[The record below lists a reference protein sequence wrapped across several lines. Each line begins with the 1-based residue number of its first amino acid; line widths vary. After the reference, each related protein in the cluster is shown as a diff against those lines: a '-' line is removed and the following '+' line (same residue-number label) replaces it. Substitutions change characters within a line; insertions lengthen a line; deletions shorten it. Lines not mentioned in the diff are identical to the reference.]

1 MDDSG
6 VENLTDAVL
15 SLAVAPLGKARDT
28 SINRGPRP
36 NGIRALFAI
45 SELHSCTQLQ
55 LSAPKD
61 NTKPMISIGHI
72 RQVFCA
78 SKDHLK
84 MDWRQPN

>member
-55 LSAPKD
+55 HTHTGFSLVSSSFFLLSLQQTP
-61 NTKPMISIGHI
+61 
-72 RQVFCA
+72 
-78 SKDHLK
+78 
-84 MDWRQPN
+84 